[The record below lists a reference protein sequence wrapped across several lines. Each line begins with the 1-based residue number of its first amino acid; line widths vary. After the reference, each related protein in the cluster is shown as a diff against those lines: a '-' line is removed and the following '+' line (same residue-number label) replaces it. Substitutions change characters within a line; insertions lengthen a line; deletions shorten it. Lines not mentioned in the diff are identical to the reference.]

1 MLKRLSEPL
10 ILAEGDVLPPAAATL
25 RRLFIYLRPY
35 YLRMFTTVLVYVL
48 CVITANF
55 YPYLDRILIDDH
67 IAVNN
72 PDGFVLLVA
81 IAALFHG
88 LNYFGVL
95 IRSTLIARVSA
106 DIIIDIRHQLFK
118 HVTNLSMDFHERE
131 PVGKTMTR
139 FLSDAAALND
149 FLTNQIAS
157 VVHDIVSGLVV
168 LVLMFLI
175 NPGLTFIAL
184 FMLPVLAA
192 ISLYMRPRL
201 HNGWERVST
210 ASTKF
215 NIFLAENIA
224 GMRVIQQFARE
235 KENLRQFHTANDNL
249 VTEWMKVINLQ
260 AWFSPL
266 VEITRG
272 AALVI
277 VVFAAARQLGLG
289 GEALTVGTLLAFTV
303 YINNLWGPI
312 GTLTNM
318 NVVMQATLTSAGK
331 VFSILDAQPTITDAS
346 NAQILHQVSGKVIFD
361 KVSFG
366 YNRNKLVLEDI
377 DLTVEPGQLVA
388 LVGQTG
394 SGKTTI
400 VSLLCRF
407 YDVTSGTITVDNL
420 DVRKVT
426 QTSLRRQIGVVLQEP
441 FIFTD
446 TIANNIRYARPEATL
461 NQVIKAAQLAN
472 CHDFISQ
479 LPDAYD
485 TFAQERGAQFSS
497 GQRQLISIARA
508 VLADPPILV
517 LDEATSAVD
526 TQTEILIQDAL
537 STLMRGRT
545 AFVIAH
551 RLSTIRKA
559 DQIVVMKHGRIVEK
573 GNHQSLSQNTNGYY
587 FSLIRA
593 QSQSGSLRQHTP

>member
-1 MLKRLSEPL
+1 MFQKLSPPL
-10 ILAEGDVLPPAAATL
+10 VLVDGAILPPAGATL
-25 RRLFIYLRPY
+25 RRLFQYLRPY
-35 YLRMFTTVLVYVL
+35 YFRMLATVSVYVV
-48 CVITANF
+48 CVIIANF
-55 YPYLDRILIDDH
+55 YPFIDRMLIDEH
-67 IAVNN
+67 IAIRN
-72 PDGFVLLVA
+72 PDGFLPLLAV
-81 IAALFHG
+81 AALFHG

-95 IRSTLIARVSA
+95 IRSLLIARISS
-106 DIIIDIRHQLFK
+106 DIMIDIRHELFR
-118 HVTNLSMDFHERE
+118 HVIGLSMNFHEKE

-139 FLSDAAALND
+139 FLSDASALND
-149 FLTNQIAS
+149 FLTNQVAN
-157 VVHDIVSGLVV
+157 VVHDVVSGLVV
-168 LVLMFLI
+168 LALMFAI
-175 NPGLTFIAL
+175 NPGLTLIAL
-184 FMLPVLAA
+184 FMLPILAA

-201 HNGWERVST
+201 HNGWELVS
-210 ASTKF
+210 ASSTKF

-224 GMRVIQQFARE
+224 GMRIIQQFARE
-235 KENLRQFHTANDNL
+235 QVNLKQFHRANDTL

-277 VVFAAARQLGLG
+277 VVFTAARQLGLG
-289 GEALTVGTLLAFTV
+289 GDTLTVGTLLAFTV

-318 NVVMQATLTSAGK
+318 NVVMQATLTSASK
-331 VFSILDAQPTITDAS
+331 VFSLLDSQPTVTDAP
-346 NAQILHQVSGKVIFD
+346 NAIGLDRISGQITFEDVN
-361 KVSFG
+361 FG
-366 YNRNKLVLEDI
+366 YDRHKLVLHNI
-377 DLTVEPGQLVA
+377 NLTVEPGELIA

-407 YDVTSGTITVDNL
+407 YDVTSGTIAVDQH
-420 DVRKVT
+420 DVRQVT
-426 QTSLRRQIGVVLQEP
+426 QASLRQQIGVVLQEP

-461 NQVIKAAQLAN
+461 EQVIRAAQLAN

-479 LPDAYD
+479 MPDAYD
-485 TFAQERGAQFSS
+485 TFAQERGSQFSS

-508 VLADPPILV
+508 ILADPPILV

-526 TQTEILIQDAL
+526 SETEALIQDAL
-537 STLMRGRT
+537 STLMRDRT

-559 DQIVVMKHGRIVEK
+559 DQIVVMKDGRIVEI
-573 GNHQSLSQNTNGYY
+573 GNHQSLTKQANGHYA
-587 FSLIRA
+587 SLIRA
-593 QSQSGSLRQHTP
+593 QSTN